1 MTRLSSRL
9 STRRNVLK
17 GALGGAAVTVGLPFL
32 DCFLNDSGTALAATG
47 KELPVVFGTW
57 YQGLGFDPG
66 QWIPEKIGAGY
77 TNKYQLRMFEPLK
90 HKINIISGTKY
101 FMDGRPLETHTSG
114 YQISSTGALRGGV
127 VYGASLDQIIA
138 DQIGKRTRFR
148 SLEVSIGGGRRS
160 FSKRVG
166 PNTNPS
172 ETSPKALYARI
183 FGPEFVDPNAAEF
196 APDPMVL
203 ARQSVLS
210 AVKDERLAMMN
221 QVGAADRARLEQ
233 YFTSLRDI
241 ENQLAL
247 EMQKPDPLPACHVP
261 GESEAGGTGD
271 SVVEAEKNGTI
282 FGKLLANAIACG
294 QTRVINIVLGSN
306 GLRKPG
312 NPLSWHVLT
321 HEEPVDDSLGY
332 QKEVGWFVEWANHR
346 FYDFIKAMDE
356 MKEGDHSV
364 LDRTAILWQTDHGY
378 ARTHTMDDLATLT
391 VGSGGGRL
399 KTGLHIRAAGDPQ
412 TRVGLTMQQ
421 VMGVPVNTWGGGSNQ
436 TSKTMNEILA

>member
-1 MTRLSSRL
+1 MTRLVH
-9 STRRNVLK
+9 RRNVLK

-32 DCFLNDSGTALAATG
+32 DCFLNGNGTALAATG
-47 KELPVVFGTW
+47 KELPVCFGTW

-77 TNKYQLRMFEPLK
+77 TNKHQLRMFEPMK

-138 DQIGKRTRFR
+138 EQIGKRTRFR
-148 SLEVSIGGGRRS
+148 SLEASIGGGRRS
-160 FSKRVG
+160 FSKGVG
-166 PNTNPS
+166 ATTNPA
-172 ETSPKALYARI
+172 ETSPAALYTRI
-183 FGPEFVDPNAAEF
+183 FGPEFIDPNAAEF
-196 APDPMVL
+196 APDPMVM

-210 AVKDERLAMMN
+210 AVKDERMGLMS
-221 QVGAADRARLEQ
+221 QVGASDKARLEQ

-247 EMQKPDPLPACHVP
+247 EMQKPDPLPACHIP
-261 GESEAGGTGD
+261 GESESGGTGD

-294 QTRVINIVLGSN
+294 QTRVVNIVLGSN

-312 NPLSWHVLT
+312 QPLSWHVLT
-321 HEEPVDDSLGY
+321 HEEPVDDKLGY
-332 QKEVGWFVEWANHR
+332 QREVGWFVEWANTR
-346 FYDFIKAMDE
+346 FFDFIKAMDE
-356 MKEGDHSV
+356 MKEGDRSV

-378 ARTHTMDDLATLT
+378 ARTHTMDDLATLV
-391 VGSGGGRL
+391 VGGAGGRI

-421 VMGVPVNTWGGGSNQ
+421 VMGVSVNTWGGGSNT
-436 TSKTMNEILA
+436 TSKTITELFA

>member
-1 MTRLSSRL
+1 MTRLVN
-9 STRRNVLK
+9 RRNVLK
-17 GALGGAAVTVGLPFL
+17 GTLGAGAVTVGLPFL
-32 DCFLNDSGTALAATG
+32 DAFLNANGTALAATG
-47 KELPVVFGTW
+47 APLPVCVGTW
-57 YQGLGFDPG
+57 YPGRGCDPG
-66 QWIPEKIGAGY
+66 PWIPEKIGTGY
-77 TNKYQLRMFEPLK
+77 TNKHQLRMFEPLK
-90 HKINIISGTKY
+90 HKITIISGTKY

-148 SLEVSIGGGRRS
+148 SLEASIGGGRRS
-160 FSKRVG
+160 YSKGVG
-166 PNTNPS
+166 ANTNPA
-172 ETSPKALYARI
+172 ETSPTALYTRI
-183 FGPEFVDPNAAEF
+183 FGPEFIDPNAADF
-196 APDPMVL
+196 QPDPMVM

-210 AVKDERLAMMN
+210 AVKDERMSLMQ

-247 EMQKPDPLPACHVP
+247 EMQKPEPLPACHIP

-282 FGKLLANAIACG
+282 FGKLLANALACG

-321 HEEPVDDSLGY
+321 HEEPVDDTLGY
-332 QKEVGWFVEWANHR
+332 QREVGWFVEWANSR
-346 FYDFIKAMDE
+346 FFDFIQAMDE
-356 MKEGDHSV
+356 MKEGDRTV
-364 LDRTAILWQTDHGY
+364 LDRIAILWQTDHGY
-378 ARTHTMDDLATLT
+378 ARTHTMDDLATLV
-391 VGSGGGRL
+391 VGGGAGRL
-399 KTGLHIRAAGDPQ
+399 KPGQHIRAAGDPQ
-412 TRVGLTMQQ
+412 TRIGLTMQQ
-421 VMGVPVNTWGGGSNQ
+421 MMGVSVSSWGGGSNQ
-436 TSKTMNEILA
+436 TSKTMTELLA